1 MNTSSIKEIHEHLK
15 HQTHKSTLNPKNPKH
30 RANNPFVNLIVG
42 TDLVHP
48 KFRSQPRLL
57 ARPNLTT
64 GASIRERKR
73 EREPAISELGA
84 TSQAVDRFASIAA
97 RIHLQPILVSLSF
110 WFLKPIRLS
119 RRTNPLFIIL
129 VSQSPLF
136 RFFFSPSSN
145 RACETLAAP
154 PPSPLL
160 SGFIC
165 FFFFFL
171 LFSFI

>member
-97 RIHLQPILVSLSF
+97 RIHLQPILVSQTDS
-110 WFLKPIRLS
+110 P
-119 RRTNPLFIIL
+119 
-129 VSQSPLF
+129 QSPHEPALYHF
-136 RFFFSPSSN
+136 GFSEPPISVFFF
-145 RACETLAAP
+145 A
-154 PPSPLL
+154 
-160 SGFIC
+160 FIKPG
-165 FFFFFL
+165 L
-171 LFSFI
+171 